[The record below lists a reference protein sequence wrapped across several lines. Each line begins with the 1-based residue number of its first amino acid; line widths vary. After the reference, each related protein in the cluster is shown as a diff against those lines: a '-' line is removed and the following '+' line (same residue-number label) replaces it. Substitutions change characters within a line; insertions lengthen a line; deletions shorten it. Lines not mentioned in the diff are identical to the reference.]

1 MLVTFGICHPWMK
14 QFFNMKISSDKEA
27 HNPSDDEWAE
37 VFTNY
42 LRYKGPNLDLE
53 EEKEDY
59 KKLEEIV
66 NLFIKEMNS
75 NKIIIARRFADE
87 HKLPI
92 EFVHEVFDM
101 FYPYFNYDIKEFEM
115 DKIDPLYDFPEELT
129 ESSRVLFSIGRRD
142 TKLEY
147 QHKTLSL

>member
-1 MLVTFGICHPWMK
+1 M
-14 QFFNMKISSDKEA
+14 
-27 HNPSDDEWAE
+27 E

-53 EEKEDY
+53 EEKEDH

-66 NLFIKEMNS
+66 NLFLKEINS

-101 FYPYFNYDIKEFEM
+101 FYPFFNYDIKEFEM